1 MKILYKTLLICT
13 SLGYFNL
20 SLASESAVNMDKTS
34 ASCRCLPTSPCWP
47 TDKQWQEFSKQL
59 DGKLVR
65 PEQLT
70 LACQANINSKECKS
84 QLVNIKNPFY
94 VQSQPGGTQTQ
105 GWLNAW
111 SNTPSVYAVQA
122 KTTQDIARAVN
133 FAREHNLRIVVK
145 GGGHDYLGR
154 SSAPDSLLVWTHDMR
169 EVKYIPN
176 FVPTGAP
183 EHESAIPVI
192 TAEAGTR
199 WIEAYNVATNQNHLY
214 VQGGGCAS
222 VGAAGGF
229 IQGGGFGSLSK
240 KFGTGAAGIV
250 QVEIVTANGNTLIAN
265 KYQNSDLF
273 WAIRGGGGGT
283 YGIVSKVTLK
293 LHQLPTSFGIY
304 SAQISAKNDDS
315 FKVLIKKFLDYY
327 AHQLNNE
334 HWGEQ
339 FAFNSK
345 NQLNVFMVYQSL
357 SANEANKVWKDFIS
371 WINQNKSDFT
381 ITTKNIQVPPA
392 DMWNYSYWKQHYPDM
407 VTANTMP
414 GALKGEYWWS
424 SNTGEAS
431 QYIYT
436 YQSWWM
442 PGALLSNDKDL
453 TKLST
458 AFFNA
463 SRAGNVSIHI
473 NKGLAGASE
482 DAITRTKET
491 STNPSVFNA
500 DALVLMGAGSDK
512 VINGV
517 KGREPNYKVAQ
528 TAVNTISVA
537 MKELIDLAPN
547 SGTYA
552 NEADYFQKNWQQDFW
567 GDNYSRLLSIKQ
579 KYDPQGLF
587 YCHHCVGSEFW
598 DDKGMCKINI
608 NSTYLR

>member
-1 MKILYKTLLICT
+1 MKYLYKILLICA
-13 SLGYFNL
+13 GINYL
-20 SLASESAVNMDKTS
+20 SSATASESAVLADSKPTD
-34 ASCRCLPTSPCWP
+34 CRCLPTSPCWP
-47 TDKQWQEFSKQL
+47 TDRQWQELSKQL
-59 DGKLVR
+59 DGKLVK
-65 PEQLT
+65 PELLT
-70 LACQANINSKECKS
+70 LACQTGINSQACKDE
-84 QLVNIKNPFY
+84 LIKIKNPFY
-94 VQSQPGGTQTQ
+94 VQSKPGGTQTQ

-111 SNTPSVYAVQA
+111 SNTPSVYAVEA
-122 KTTQDIARAVN
+122 KTTKDIARAVD
-133 FAREHNLRIVVK
+133 FAREHNLRIIVK

-169 EVKYIPN
+169 EVKYIPD
-176 FVPTGAP
+176 FIPTGAP
-183 EHESAIPVI
+183 NFESAIPVI

-250 QVEIVTANGNTLIAN
+250 QVEVVTADGQILIAN

-293 LHQLPTSFGIY
+293 LHQLPSSFGIY

-315 FKVLIKKFLDYY
+315 FKVLIKKFLDFYENK
-327 AHQLNNE
+327 LNNE
-334 HWGEQ
+334 YWGEQ

-345 NQLNVFMVYQSL
+345 NQLNIFMVYQGLNSNQ
-357 SANEANKVWKDFIS
+357 ANNVWKDFNS
-371 WINQNKSDFT
+371 WIKQNKSNYT
-381 ITTKNIQVPPA
+381 IKNKNIQVPPV
-392 DMWNYSYWKQHYPDM
+392 DMWNYAYWKKYHPEM
-407 VTANTMP
+407 VTANTLP
-414 GALKGEYWWS
+414 GALEGEYWWS
-424 SNTGEAS
+424 SNTDEAS

-442 PGALLSNDKDL
+442 PEPLLTNEPNL
-453 TKLST
+453 VKLSA
-458 AFFNA
+458 AFFKA
-463 SRAGNVSIHI
+463 SRAGNVSVHI
-473 NKGLAGASE
+473 NKGLSGASE
-482 DAITRTKET
+482 EAIANSKET

-512 VINGV
+512 IISGV
-517 KGREPNYKVAQ
+517 KDYQPDYKAAQ
-528 TAVNTISVA
+528 VKVDIISAA
-537 MKELIDLAPN
+537 MKNLVDLAPN

-567 GDNYSRLLSIKQ
+567 GDNYSRLLSVKQ

-598 DDKGMCKINI
+598 NDKGMCRIK
-608 NSTYLR
+608 